1 MEWAVKMIKD
11 SSDIPP
17 LRGQAVRNEM
27 VRDRKCTEAVCVS
40 TADPTRLYCRL
51 PLTQGV
57 YIRTNNGR
65 TSTWKVVVMF
75 RGLQTQFR
83 CH

>member
-17 LRGQAVRNEM
+17 LRGQVVRNEM

-40 TADPTRLYCRL
+40 TADPTRLYC
-51 PLTQGV
+51 
-57 YIRTNNGR
+57 
-65 TSTWKVVVMF
+65 
-75 RGLQTQFR
+75 
-83 CH
+83 